1 MNHVFNV
8 IRQHIL
14 PWTTDTQPIES
25 NANLQD
31 RVNWDLQI
39 FHFEKTPPLA
49 PPQLEVGSD
58 QEAES
63 SCTLPP
69 LGHLWLK
76 RKCEA
81 LYGFADQ
88 NLIVSVSFDVSSRV
102 SSLPIRPRRFSNLQ

>member
-1 MNHVFNV
+1 MNHAFNV

-25 NANLQD
+25 NADLQD
-31 RVNWDLQI
+31 RVYWDLQI
-39 FHFEKTPPLA
+39 VQFEKSPPLA
-49 PPQLEVGSD
+49 PPLFGVGSD

-69 LGHLWLK
+69 LGHLWFK

-81 LYGFADQ
+81 WYGFAD
-88 NLIVSVSFDVSSRV
+88 
-102 SSLPIRPRRFSNLQ
+102 